1 MPQTTDQDRAAFE
14 AAMRH
19 TFPSWAFTPDV
30 GGGYHNER
38 TESAW
43 LGWKAARAVPLVA
56 EAPREPLCFISSKQ
70 LPQLATRSSM
80 YLPYSL
86 CLVGNFDTPLYAAVP
101 TSLAPMPEECSVS
114 QWSSRCCERGTKGC
128 TVSHLRT
135 APIPTMSDEHRQML
149 GEIEQEFVALP
160 DLAAWIRRLQ
170 DRLREALASARA
182 DALLRELVVSI
193 EEYEKVEC
201 IDEGRVRRKRRDA
214 AFAKALAYTR
224 GVPETDRAAMTSTT
238 AKE

>member
-1 MPQTTDQDRAAFE
+1 MPQTTDQTLEALIEESDGAWHEDVFHIGGPELMALLRRA
-14 AAMRH
+14 
-19 TFPSWAFTPDV
+19 
-30 GGGYHNER
+30 
-38 TESAW
+38 
-43 LGWKAARAVPLVA
+43 AVPLVA

-135 APIPTMSDEHRQML
+135 APIPTMSDEQIKRIWL
-149 GEIEQEFVALP
+149 SCKSVDNEAFCIEFARAVLASVAPQPEQPKP
-160 DLAAWIRRLQ
+160 DAHLAAN
-170 DRLREALASARA
+170 RESAVHG
-182 DALLRELVVSI
+182 L
-193 EEYEKVEC
+193 
-201 IDEGRVRRKRRDA
+201 DA
-214 AFAKALAYTR
+214 AAGVQEVPR
-224 GVPETDRAAMTSTT
+224 G
-238 AKE
+238 